1 MKKSLGLCL
10 LLLSAVWMDTG
21 LMAQQDPQFTQNFA
35 TKLFNNPAYAGAREA
50 ICVTGVF
57 RQQWLGFDGSPQ
69 DILATAHSPINL
81 PAFKE
86 IPLLRPAVGISFV
99 NDKIGPLST
108 TGIKLALANHFN
120 FQRFGTISFGIG
132 VGTQGTSIDGSEF
145 VTPEGE
151 VAGVITDPSLTNTK
165 EQKKFGIDFDLGL
178 YYRSTDRKIWAG
190 ASAVHLT
197 QGQVTGEEKVIKDPN
212 DTSKSIKQQA
222 TYQISSHFYFMGG
235 YNYDLNA
242 NWRLMPMAFV
252 KTDFNSTQLDIN
264 VRALW
269 KEMLWGGISYRLQD
283 AVSPMVGYQRNV
295 GKTGSFQIGASY
307 DVTTSKLRTASSGT
321 IEFFGNYCMRIVP
334 KPKVTI
340 YKNPLWL

>member
-1 MKKSLGLCL
+1 MKRLLIFCLISSSGL
-10 LLLSAVWMDTG
+10 LLNFDAL
-21 LMAQQDPQFTQNFA
+21 AQQDPQFTQNFA
-35 TKLFNNPAYAGAREA
+35 TKLYNNPAYAGAREA

-57 RQQWLGFDGSPQ
+57 RQQWLGFEGSPQ
-69 DILATAHSPINL
+69 NILAMGHSPINL

-86 IPLLRPAVGISFV
+86 IPLLRPAVGVSFM

-108 TGIKLALANHFN
+108 TAVKLALANHFN

-132 VGTQGTSIDGSEF
+132 AGMQGTSIDGSNF
-145 VTPEGE
+145 VTPEGQS
-151 VAGVITDPSLTNTK
+151 AGAITDPGLTNGK
-165 EQKKFGIDFDLGL
+165 EQKKYGFDFDIGL
-178 YYRSTDRKIWAG
+178 YYRSSDKKIWAG

-197 QGQVTGEEKVIKDPN
+197 QDQVEGKENLVADPN
-212 DTSKSIKQQA
+212 NPGQNITQQA
-222 TYQISSHFYFMGG
+222 NYQVSSHFYFMGG

-264 VRALW
+264 VRGLW
-269 KEMLWGGISYRLQD
+269 KEMVWGGLSYRLQD
-283 AVSPMVGYQRNV
+283 AISPMVGYQRNV
-295 GKTGSFQIGASY
+295 GKTGTFQIGASY
-307 DVTTSKLRTASSGT
+307 DVTTSKLRTASTGT